1 MIYGIIIILKKGKV
15 KYVLFFLLK
24 IGFIEK
30 KILFLEKLIYLNFR
44 MSDNIDFNFYCIVLI
59 NKRVDN
65 GIWNKDML
73 ILNDNFFV
81 ILLVFFDK

>member
-1 MIYGIIIILKKGKV
+1 
-15 KYVLFFLLK
+15 
-24 IGFIEK
+24 
-30 KILFLEKLIYLNFR
+30 
-44 MSDNIDFNFYCIVLI
+44 MSDNIDFNFQCIVLI
-59 NKRVDN
+59 NKRDDN

>member
-59 NKRVDN
+59 NKRDDN
-65 GIWNKDML
+65 GIWN
-73 ILNDNFFV
+73 
-81 ILLVFFDK
+81 